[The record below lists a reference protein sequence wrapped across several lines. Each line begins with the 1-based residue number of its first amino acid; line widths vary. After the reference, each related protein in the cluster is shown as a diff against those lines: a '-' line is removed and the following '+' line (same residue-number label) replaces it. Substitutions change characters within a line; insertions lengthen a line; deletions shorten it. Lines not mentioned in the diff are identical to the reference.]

1 MNVECHSCNN
11 SYNLPDDRLP
21 IGKMVSFPCPACKSK
36 VTLDLREPE
45 ENQAQE
51 VAKDESS
58 ERVVFKPLDE
68 SCDTAL
74 DTDDLKKKILKR
86 IKDLPPM
93 PKVLFKAR
101 QVMDDPK
108 SGFKEIAKIIES
120 DQAIAAKVLKVANS
134 AYYGLSGMV
143 NSIHQATVVL
153 GYETLEQVITM
164 VSSSSMLGKQLK
176 GYRLNA
182 GVLWRHSLAVAMAS
196 RIIAQKRAPSMEGDA
211 FSVGLIHDAGK
222 LALDLHLHKK
232 RKEIDD
238 YLNHVEMNFRKA
250 EREVLG
256 FDHTEI
262 AYDLCQKWKLPTTH
276 AEAMRYHHTPEGSG
290 DNQLAH
296 IVHVADY
303 LAMQAE
309 YGIGPAFD
317 GEPLNPE
324 SLNMLQLKPEH
335 LEKFTAEMVDA
346 VEKITE
352 GLNS

>member
-1 MNVECHSCNN
+1 MNVACQSCNN

-21 IGKMVSFPCPACKSK
+21 MGKMVSFPCPSCKSK
-36 VTLDLREPE
+36 VTLDIREPE
-45 ENQAQE
+45 ETEITENTQ
-51 VAKDESS
+51 DESS
-58 ERVVFKPLDE
+58 DRVVFKPLDE
-68 SCDTAL
+68 SCETAL
-74 DTDDLKKKILKR
+74 EADDLKKKILKR

-108 SGFKEIAKIIES
+108 SGFKEIAKIIET

-222 LALDLHLHKK
+222 LALDQHILKK
-232 RKEIDD
+232 KKEIDD
-238 YLNHVEMNFRKA
+238 FLNNVEMNFRKA
-250 EREVLG
+250 EHNVLG

-276 AEAMRYHHTPEGSG
+276 AEAMRYLVSPEDSG

-303 LAMQAE
+303 IAKQAE
-309 YGIGPAFD
+309 YGSGPAFD
-317 GEPLNPE
+317 EEPLHPQ
-324 SLNMLQLKPEH
+324 SLDTLQLKPKH
-335 LEKFTAEMVDA
+335 LEEFTAEMIDA

>member
-1 MNVECHSCNN
+1 MPEAGTDAGANDKKDEPS
-11 SYNLPDDRLP
+11 DRL
-21 IGKMVSFPCPACKSK
+21 
-36 VTLDLREPE
+36 
-45 ENQAQE
+45 
-51 VAKDESS
+51 
-58 ERVVFKPLDE
+58 VFKPLDE
-68 SCDTAL
+68 STEATL

-93 PKVLFKAR
+93 PKVLLKAR

-108 SGFKEIAKIIES
+108 SGFKEIAKIIET
-120 DQAIAAKVLKVANS
+120 DQAIAAKILKVANS

-143 NSIHQATVVL
+143 NSIHQAAVVL

-196 RIIAQKRAPSMEGDA
+196 RIIAKKRAPSMEGDA

-222 LALDLHLHKK
+222 LAIDLHIFNKN
-232 RKEIDD
+232 KEID
-238 YLNHVEMNFRKA
+238 LFLKSVEMNFRKA
-250 EREVLG
+250 EHHILG

-262 AYDLCQKWKLPTTH
+262 AYDLCQKWKLPNTH
-276 AEAMRYHHTPEGSG
+276 AEAMRYHHTPEDSG

-296 IVHVADY
+296 IVHVANY
-303 LAMQAE
+303 LAKQADF
-309 YGIGPAFD
+309 GTGPAFD
-317 GEPLNPE
+317 NEPLNQNSME
-324 SLNMLQLKPEH
+324 ALQLKQEH
-335 LEKFTAEMVDA
+335 LDEFTAEMIDS

-352 GLNS
+352 GLK